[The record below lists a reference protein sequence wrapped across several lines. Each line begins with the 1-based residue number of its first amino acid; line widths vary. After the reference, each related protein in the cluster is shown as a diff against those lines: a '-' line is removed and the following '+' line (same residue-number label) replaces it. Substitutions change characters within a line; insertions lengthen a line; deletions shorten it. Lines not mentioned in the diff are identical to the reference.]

1 MHDTLIDVKSAILVL
16 ISKLLLY
23 FLWKSLRTVTKSIL
37 PQFNFVMK

>member
-16 ISKLLLY
+16 ISKLS
-23 FLWKSLRTVTKSIL
+23 FILWKSLRTVTKSIL